1 MSALKRYLN
10 AGHVRGLAILAVG
23 LLFGCEAK
31 IYRSDVPIWDIP
43 PRPIVVLV
51 ADNDGDPVL
60 DATVTLYKKTGLGAV
75 AERAA
80 QTDAD
85 GYATFAFEELHSAE
99 YLLYARKTGFVGG
112 STFAIVDLANVMVG
126 SIKLLPLSSL
136 PDIAVTTIDPSG
148 GGVGTQPTE
157 ELPQS
162 TITFDSGAFST
173 PSEVTL
179 GTLTGGQIPVVPEGL
194 VALNAVMIESSV
206 DPSGSATV
214 GIGLP
219 FDLPEGT
226 LVPVTAFN
234 ELTGEWVE
242 VASGTV
248 TAGAVVASIGDIGT
262 ISALAGIVPLRGS
275 TLKSPIG
282 APQVLDQNSDLI
294 ITNTYIPRLEFP
306 QETDYTMQTETWLE
320 GVIGSLVGVT
330 FGEPVTVSVRRDPS
344 KVQILELFSTTDR
357 YVISVAIG
365 EASGRPA
372 GEARMGYLFDFLG
385 DAIGQTTRL
394 TDLTHNSGTGG
405 GA

>member
-1 MSALKRYLN
+1 MSALKRHLN

-51 ADNDGDPVL
+51 ADNEGDPVL

-75 AERAA
+75 AERSA

-85 GYATFAFEELHSAE
+85 GNATFEFEDLHSAE

-112 STFAIVDLANVMVG
+112 STFAIVDLANVIVG

-148 GGVGTQPTE
+148 GSVTTLPTE
-157 ELPQS
+157 SLPQS
-162 TITFDSGAFST
+162 TIVFDSGALS
-173 PSEVTL
+173 SSADVTI
-179 GTLTGGQIPVVPEGL
+179 GTVTGGQIPIVPEGQA
-194 VALNAVMIESSV
+194 ALNAVLIETTG
-206 DPSGSATV
+206 DLTGAATV
-214 GIGLP
+214 QLGLP

-226 LVPVTAFN
+226 LVPVSAFD
-234 ELTGEWVE
+234 ELTGEWVP

-248 TAGAVVASIGDIGT
+248 TSGAVVASIGDIGT
-262 ISALAGIVPLRGS
+262 ISALAGIIPLRAS

-282 APQVLDQNSDLI
+282 APQVLDQNGDLI
-294 ITNTYIPRLEFP
+294 ITNTYVPRLEFP
-306 QETDYTMQTETWLE
+306 QETDYALKTETWLK
-320 GVIGSLVGVT
+320 GAIGSLVGLT
-330 FGEPVTVSVRRDPS
+330 FGEPVTVSVERNPN
-344 KVQILELFSTTDR
+344 KVQIYELFNTTDR
-357 YVISVAIG
+357 YVISVTVG

-372 GEARMGYLFDFLG
+372 GEARTGDFFDFLG
-385 DAIGQTTRL
+385 DVITQTTRL
-394 TDLTHNSGTGG
+394 TDLSHNSGTGG